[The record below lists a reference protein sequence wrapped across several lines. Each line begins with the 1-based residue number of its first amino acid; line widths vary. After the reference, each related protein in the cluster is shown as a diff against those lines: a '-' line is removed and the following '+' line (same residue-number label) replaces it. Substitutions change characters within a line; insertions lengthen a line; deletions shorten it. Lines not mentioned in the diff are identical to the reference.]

1 VSKKSR
7 GYFRLPSVIAREQQ
21 VALRARIVLA
31 AAQGHSNVRIADEL
45 GICVDTV
52 RLWRDRWAGL
62 QGIDL
67 ETVSLVE
74 RLQDAPR
81 PGATPKFT
89 TEQRCHLAAL
99 ACEAPAKAGRPISQW
114 TGREIADE
122 MKIRGDARADFATTR
137 GTSAEIG
144 GLQPH
149 RFRYWLTEVPDA
161 QRDEK
166 IREGCE
172 VYASAAERATRGER
186 TISVDELTGVQ
197 DLERKHPDLPMQPG
211 HVALARIRVHSA
223 RNVVLVHQFRCRQRS
238 GHRSLLG
245 TNPQRGGCTCS
256 RGPA

>member
-1 VSKKSR
+1 M
-7 GYFRLPSVIAREQQ
+7 
-21 VALRARIVLA
+21 LA

-67 ETVSLVE
+67 ERVRLVE

-89 TEQRCHLAAL
+89 TEQRCQMAAL

-122 MKIRGDARADFATTR
+122 MKIRGIVEQISPRHAARLLKK
-137 GTSAEIG
+137 G

-149 RFRYWLTEVPDA
+149 RFRY
-161 QRDEK
+161 
-166 IREGCE
+166 
-172 VYASAAERATRGER
+172 
-186 TISVDELTGVQ
+186 
-197 DLERKHPDLPMQPG
+197 
-211 HVALARIRVHSA
+211 
-223 RNVVLVHQFRCRQRS
+223 
-238 GHRSLLG
+238 
-245 TNPQRGGCTCS
+245 
-256 RGPA
+256 